1 MAAST
6 CYLAGIQMTLLF
18 DAIARAH
25 VALRPQVPVSPLQP
39 SVPLSA
45 ELGCSVLLK
54 NEHLQPGGSFK
65 IRGATN
71 KIRLLDATARRVGVT
86 TASTGNHGQAVAR
99 AALLLG
105 VPVTVYVAASAS
117 RPKLDAI
124 KALGAQLAL
133 VDGPPIEAELL
144 ARRQAAEQGK
154 VYISPYNDLDVVAGQ
169 GTLGLELVEQAPD
182 LDAVFISV
190 GGGGLISGVGTALK
204 KLSPRIRIVG
214 VWPENSPCMLRAMEA
229 GRIVDVQEKETLSD
243 GTAGAIEPGAVTL
256 PVCREVI
263 DETVTVTETE
273 IARAMRSVAA
283 AEHWIVE
290 GSAGVALAGLVKRA
304 ESFQGRKVAAVLCGR
319 NIALETFL
327 RAMALASG

>member
-1 MAAST
+1 
-6 CYLAGIQMTLLF
+6 MTSLF

-105 VPVTVYVAASAS
+105 VPVTVYVAASTS
-117 RPKLDAI
+117 RAKLDAI

-169 GTLGLELVEQAPD
+169 GTLGMELLEQAPD

-204 KLSPRIRIVG
+204 KLSPQIRIVG

-243 GTAGAIEPGAVTL
+243 GTAGAIEPGSVTL
-256 PVCREVI
+256 PVCSEVI

-327 RAMALASG
+327 QAMELAG